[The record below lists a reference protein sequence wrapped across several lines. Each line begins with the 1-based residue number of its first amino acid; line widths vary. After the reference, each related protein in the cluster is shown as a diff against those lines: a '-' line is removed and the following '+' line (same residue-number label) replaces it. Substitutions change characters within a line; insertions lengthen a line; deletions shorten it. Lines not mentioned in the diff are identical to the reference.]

1 MKDDSERDFV
11 ENADQEIQFDTA
23 QIDLTRVKFSKS
35 PNLGIDFQNKIDA
48 WSMMEFTFRHQ
59 IQRMQSLKE
68 TLATGKKQG
77 KRREKRDLKT
87 LVYSMREKID

>member
-1 MKDDSERDFV
+1 MV
-11 ENADQEIQFDTA
+11 QEIQFDTA

-35 PNLGIDFQNKIDA
+35 SNLGIDFQNKIDA
-48 WSMMEFTFRHQ
+48 WNMMEFTFRHQ

-68 TLATGKKQG
+68 TLAAGKKKV
-77 KRREKRDLKT
+77 KRREKKDLRT